1 MLAKSRPQFVA
12 QFAPRTGMTRDFPPS
27 FFGIEAAAE
36 RAFVGLLE
44 FERQFLDDLR
54 LARAGD
60 SQWPEIL
67 AHVCLEVRHFRDL
80 PRAAA
85 QSRMRSSS
93 GAVPTRWSGPRGSVC
108 STFSGAVRRLPPTDR
123 R

>member
-12 QFAPRTGMTRDFPPS
+12 QFAPGTRMLRDLLPR

-36 RAFVGLLE
+36 RTFVGLLE

-60 SQWPEIL
+60 SQWPKIL
-67 AHVCLEVRHFRDL
+67 ANVCFEVRHFQGL
-80 PRAAA
+80 PHAAA
-85 QSRMRSSS
+85 QSRRRSSS
-93 GAVPTRWSGPRGSVC
+93 GAVPTRWFGPRGSVC
-108 STFSGAVRRLPPTDR
+108 STF
-123 R
+123 